1 MSICLKLRNP
11 ISLVKSHFLKPITT
25 FNSFRV
31 PISGLFTQSKRF
43 NPDKVSHKHLKF
55 LLVLPNGPN
64 GRKLTLAPSS
74 FYLGVRAMLA
84 AKGGRKHFLI
94 SSKGSVLFAPTTLC
108 WGQKLGVAQGRWG
121 GGAPQICCYPWKSI
135 SIPGFP
141 SDLFIPCPDSASIHQ
156 SSEHRLREGQSLHS
170 LNMGPRN
177 TLSWHVEDGTLQLP
191 RAPQQT
197 TQDWDRSWLFFFPL
211 HLDTFYKYNFLFCF
225 PLWPKFHVW
234 TLLVYLLENGP
245 AGTS

>member
-121 GGAPQICCYPWKSI
+121 GGAGSTNLLLSLEEYFCSWFSFRSVYSVPWFSFNTPILRAQTEGRSVPPLSEYGPQKYSVLTCRGWYTTVA
-135 SIPGFP
+135 PGP
-141 SDLFIPCPDSASIHQ
+141 TTNNS
-156 SSEHRLREGQSLHS
+156 RLGQVL
-170 LNMGPRN
+170 
-177 TLSWHVEDGTLQLP
+177 VI
-191 RAPQQT
+191 
-197 TQDWDRSWLFFFPL
+197 FFFP
-211 HLDTFYKYNFLFCF
+211 CI
-225 PLWPKFHVW
+225 
-234 TLLVYLLENGP
+234 
-245 AGTS
+245 

>member
-121 GGAPQICCYPWKSI
+121 GGLHKSAVILGRVFLFLVFLQICLFRALIQLQYTNPQSTDWGKVS
-135 SIPGFP
+135 P
-141 SDLFIPCPDSASIHQ
+141 STLWIWAPEILCPD
-156 SSEHRLREGQSLHS
+156 
-170 LNMGPRN
+170 M
-177 TLSWHVEDGTLQLP
+177 
-191 RAPQQT
+191 
-197 TQDWDRSWLFFFPL
+197 
-211 HLDTFYKYNFLFCF
+211 
-225 PLWPKFHVW
+225 
-234 TLLVYLLENGP
+234 
-245 AGTS
+245 